1 MQKLKK
7 KIRIL
12 KSASLIVT
20 SVFVLISISSCSL
33 LPKKEISESEL
44 NSESAKAY
52 QDFKSKNKIS
62 SNQAWNQ
69 IVQRVAQRIAKASGE
84 NFQWEV
90 VLVENPEV
98 NAWCMPGGKIAVYTG
113 IMPVLKTEAALAAV
127 MGHEVAHATLRHG
140 KKVYSRAIEEQQ
152 TALIVAGAAIIG
164 GQLLCETENCKK
176 LSQVGGAAAGLALSF
191 FNRKFSREDESE
203 ADRAGQVYLA
213 KAGYEP
219 RESLALWDRMAASHG
234 GSAPPEWM
242 STHPSDSHRKESLS
256 SWLPGAEAEYQRS
269 SVQYGLGEMIK

>member
-1 MQKLKK
+1 MMKFF
-7 KIRIL
+7 IVIL
-12 KSASLIVT
+12 LLIVN
-20 SVFVLISISSCSL
+20 SSCSL
-33 LPKKEISESEL
+33 LPKKEISEAEIDA
-44 NSESAKAY
+44 ESAKAY
-52 QDFKSKNKIS
+52 QDFKSQNKIS
-62 SNQAWNQ
+62 NNKVWNQ
-69 IVQRVAQRIAKASGE
+69 MVQRVAQRIARASGE

-140 KKVYSRAIEEQQ
+140 KKGYSRAIEEQQ
-152 TALIVAGAAIIG
+152 SAMLLAGAAIVG

-176 LSQVGGAAAGLALSF
+176 MSQVGGLAAGMALSF

-203 ADRAGQVYLA
+203 ADRAGQIYLA
-213 KAGYEP
+213 RAGYDP
-219 RESLALWDRMAASHG
+219 KESIVLWDRMAASHG

-242 STHPSDSHRKESLS
+242 STHPSDSRRKQSLS
-256 SWLPGAEAEYQRS
+256 SWLPSAETEYQ
-269 SVQYGLGEMIK
+269 QAQAHYGLGEVIP